1 MNPLLAMHITAG
13 SVAILSGFASIFAS
27 KGGTLH
33 RRSGTVFLYSM
44 LGLGTTGAVIATIKS
59 QPENIVGGLLAVY
72 MVGTGVL
79 TLRRQDR
86 KFLWIDAAATV
97 LALGIGYFSLT
108 IGLRVFRS
116 PSGRIDGVPPAPLFA
131 FAAITLLAAL
141 GDLRMMLLRG
151 LQGRQR
157 LIRHL
162 WRMSFALFIAS
173 GSFFIGQAKVI
184 PKPIRFLP
192 ALITLAV
199 LPLVVLI
206 YWLVR
211 VGFTRWYR
219 RIGPTLMQSKPGAV
233 AG

>member
-131 FAAITLLAAL
+131 FAGITLLAAV